1 MIYIFLRLFFNYFR
15 QNKTQTLMTGK
26 ILTLA
31 AVATILFFSTHAQN
45 IPDYVPQNGLVG
57 WWPFNG
63 NANDESGNGNNGT
76 VNGATLT
83 TDRLGK
89 SNMAYAFDGNDWI
102 EVLNSASLNSASN
115 VITISSW
122 FKIGNWYNVNN
133 DGWFP
138 IISKSNTVTYGN
150 YRTGIVNKQGSVSFY
165 SNLNSDQAVALVT
178 LQLNTWNQIITTIND
193 ASNLASIYLNGIL
206 IYQGSTSFTGWST
219 TNTMPLFFGV
229 DRPGITDYAIGSLDD
244 IAIWN
249 RTLTQQEITNLYNA
263 QSPCIA
269 NITNND
275 STICLGES
283 IMLNAAGSSND
294 ASVSDIDGNA
304 YPIVKI
310 GSQMWT
316 QKNLNVSRYRNGDTI
331 PQVTDPTE
339 WTNLK
344 TGAWCWYNNDSASY
358 AATYGKIYNFYA
370 VKDPRGLAP
379 NGWRVPSENDWQ
391 ILSNFL
397 GGDAVAGGKLKTTG
411 TSVWFTPN
419 TGATNES
426 GFNGLPGGDR
436 NLLSYF
442 GGIGV
447 AGNWW
452 TTDYNNN
459 SFPPNTYV
467 YVRSLSNVNTNLQRS
482 TNYFQGGSGV
492 SVRLTKDYSYL
503 WSTGETTPSI
513 TVAPTQTTTYY
524 VTITDGISICKDSVT
539 ITVNGAI
546 TQQPTTKV
554 SNNGQ
559 NVQFT
564 TSASSTNSIAYQWQ
578 TNSNNL
584 GWQNVP
590 NNSTYSGASTNILT
604 VANVQLSNH
613 NQPFRVIA
621 TSGNC
626 VDTSN
631 VALIK
636 ISDTCLLKVTDTL
649 VINTVI
655 SNLTSPNNENTIKIY
670 PNPTSSQIV
679 IDYGSYTRMNG
690 YIIRINNSIGQQV
703 FTSLINKQQS
713 IIDISS
719 LGSKGIYFVQ
729 IIDPQSK
736 VIDTRKIILQ

>member
-1 MIYIFLRLFFNYFR
+1 M
-15 QNKTQTLMTGK
+15 
-26 ILTLA
+26 
-31 AVATILFFSTHAQN
+31 
-45 IPDYVPQNGLVG
+45 
-57 WWPFNG
+57 
-63 NANDESGNGNNGT
+63 
-76 VNGATLT
+76 
-83 TDRLGK
+83 
-89 SNMAYAFDGNDWI
+89 
-102 EVLNSASLNSASN
+102 
-115 VITISSW
+115 
-122 FKIGNWYNVNN
+122 
-133 DGWFP
+133 
-138 IISKSNTVTYGN
+138 
-150 YRTGIVNKQGSVSFY
+150 
-165 SNLNSDQAVALVT
+165 
-178 LQLNTWNQIITTIND
+178 
-193 ASNLASIYLNGIL
+193 
-206 IYQGSTSFTGWST
+206 
-219 TNTMPLFFGV
+219 
-229 DRPGITDYAIGSLDD
+229 
-244 IAIWN
+244 
-249 RTLTQQEITNLYNA
+249 
-263 QSPCIA
+263 
-269 NITNND
+269 
-275 STICLGES
+275 
-283 IMLNAAGSSND
+283 
-294 ASVSDIDGNA
+294 
-304 YPIVKI
+304 
-310 GSQMWT
+310 
-316 QKNLNVSRYRNGDTI
+316 
-331 PQVTDPTE
+331 
-339 WTNLK
+339 
-344 TGAWCWYNNDSASY
+344 
-358 AATYGKIYNFYA
+358 
-370 VKDPRGLAP
+370 
-379 NGWRVPSENDWQ
+379 
-391 ILSNFL
+391 
-397 GGDAVAGGKLKTTG
+397 KTTG

-564 TSASSTNSIAYQWQ
+564 TSSSDPSVTYQWQ
-578 TNSNNL
+578 SNGDNL